1 MGDLELL
8 ALFCIFFQFF
18 SPTGTTDGVIF
29 INELDGRA
37 FMRLHALTGHTSSV
51 SCHAVSTNSLN
62 PHRPD
67 DSGLFVSGGWDGN
80 IRLWNALTGEC
91 LRVFD
96 GKLILDHR
104 TSVEDALWRQNMRIN
119 AISFC
124 KDCILSANWRG
135 GIISRRINDAE
146 DNNTCFVRN
155 HGIVTT
161 RIEHYGKWLVSINHR
176 SIVIVD
182 LEDESNNRELEQ
194 AFSADGD
201 EVIVDF
207 KSSQI
212 IYANKDNIFTYNIR
226 TKEVICFQKS
236 SSEPM
241 LDVTAIQANEN
252 FVYTLNKD
260 CSIYLWDGKF
270 KLIDKICE
278 LPKVGMDRCH
288 LTLSESSQRM
298 LCVLS
303 YHTLQ
308 GIMTNMYMISLSQPV
323 IEES

>member
-1 MGDLELL
+1 
-8 ALFCIFFQFF
+8 
-18 SPTGTTDGVIF
+18 
-29 INELDGRA
+29 
-37 FMRLHALTGHTSSV
+37 MRLHALTGHTSSV

-96 GKLILDHR
+96 DHR

-161 RIEHYGKWLVSINHR
+161 RIE
-176 SIVIVD
+176 
-182 LEDESNNRELEQ
+182 
-194 AFSADGD
+194 
-201 EVIVDF
+201 
-207 KSSQI
+207 
-212 IYANKDNIFTYNIR
+212 
-226 TKEVICFQKS
+226 
-236 SSEPM
+236 
-241 LDVTAIQANEN
+241 
-252 FVYTLNKD
+252 
-260 CSIYLWDGKF
+260 
-270 KLIDKICE
+270 
-278 LPKVGMDRCH
+278 
-288 LTLSESSQRM
+288 
-298 LCVLS
+298 
-303 YHTLQ
+303 
-308 GIMTNMYMISLSQPV
+308 
-323 IEES
+323 